1 MLWGA
6 LAAFGVSSWVVGR
19 VSEPHV
25 MHLQYLGPPRPQ
37 LAEAPAAVS
46 PAPSALAAGAPAV
59 LEDADA
65 EGAAEAA
72 GARTALHLG
81 HLAFPL
87 VTMTVYGARPRFRT
101 MHQGA
106 RRPCEAASAI
116 PCLEKLG
123 EARQHRIGEGTT
135 CYRISP

>member
-65 EGAAEAA
+65 EGAAEAV

-87 VTMTVYGARPRFRT
+87 VTMTVYGARPPLP
-101 MHQGA
+101 HNAPGD
-106 RRPCEAASAI
+106 S
-116 PCLEKLG
+116 
-123 EARQHRIGEGTT
+123 
-135 CYRISP
+135 